1 MKNIIRIFK
10 RDVVNTFTNWVA
22 IVVMLGLMVIP
33 SFYSLV
39 NIKASWDPYSNTS
52 GIKIAIINEDK
63 GSTFKD
69 VDINLGNE
77 LVDKL
82 KDNNEADWIFV
93 DKDNAQNGLLYEK
106 YYATVE
112 IPENFSENVTTLS
125 EKNVKKPK
133 LIYTVNEKKNA
144 IAPKITDSKVKNIK
158 NQIDDKV
165 VKTVS
170 GILFRACNEFGI
182 ELDKNRPEYRRTIDQ
197 IYELEEN
204 IPELESLLDKSI
216 DGTGKLSDL
225 VVKINEILPNVST
238 TIDLT
243 DELVEN
249 TQIFSDKLQGEL
261 SEISPTI
268 KEDLIISEKLLDTT
282 SVQLQN
288 LQENIIPEVYKKT
301 LIALSE
307 SAETGSTLTHDS
319 ASSLKNIKKMLDKIG
334 RIDFSKFTIDFENK
348 DESSEI
354 KKQLNSLK
362 SIQSNIKDISRKIT
376 KITDK
381 LDNISERLS
390 VVKDRADE
398 EVEELDNG
406 KQLDTQV
413 IGDIKSVIDDIHK
426 EVTEI
431 TDSYDSEIVP
441 AIEDGF
447 DSIKIISD
455 NVSEVLKLGRETLPN
470 VEEILSVS
478 EDFANLSTD
487 ELVKLKDKFP
497 EFKDKVHELAD
508 KFREYDEDDKFNEMF
523 DMITNDW
530 ESQSNFLASPVE
542 IEDNRLF
549 PWPNYG
555 SATTP
560 FYTVLCLWIGGYMLS
575 IILGTKAH
583 PFEDGQ
589 EFKSYEVYFGKM
601 LFFLLI
607 GVGQAIIASV
617 GALVLLGS
625 YSMHPILFILYTIFV
640 SIVFMIIIYT
650 AVSVFGNAGI
660 MFGVVLL
667 VIQVAG
673 TSGNFPIEV
682 NPEVFQKMFSYLP
695 FTYAISGMRQI
706 MAGIVYSVLLKDTII
721 LCIFMFVSLII
732 GLLFRKTMNKRS
744 KKFGE
749 KLKESQIMSA

>member
-10 RDVVNTFTNWVA
+10 RDVVKTFTNWVA
-22 IVVMLGLMVIP
+22 VVVMLGLMVIP

-39 NIKASWDPYSNTS
+39 NIKASWDPYSNTG
-52 GIKIAIINEDK
+52 GIKIAVVNEDK
-63 GSTFKD
+63 GATFKEE
-69 VDINLGNE
+69 DINLGDE
-77 LVDKL
+77 LVDNL
-82 KDNNEADWIFV
+82 KENNKMDWTFV
-93 DKDNAQNGLLYEK
+93 DKDTAKNGLLYEK
-106 YYATVE
+106 YYAMIE
-112 IPENFSENVTTLS
+112 IPEDFSENVTTLV
-125 EKNVKKPK
+125 EKNVKRPK

-144 IAPKITDSKVKNIK
+144 IAPKITDAGVKTVK
-158 NQIDDKV
+158 NQIDDNV

-170 GILFRACNEFGI
+170 GVIFRACDEFGI
-182 ELDKNRPEYRRTIDQ
+182 ELEKNRPEYRKTIDQ
-197 IYELEEN
+197 IYELDEN
-204 IPELESLLDKSI
+204 IPELESLLDKAI
-216 DGTGKLSDL
+216 DGTGELSDL
-225 VVKINEILPNVST
+225 VVKMNEVLPNVSN
-238 TIDLT
+238 TIDLS
-243 DELVEN
+243 DEFLEN
-249 TQIFSDKLQGEL
+249 TQTFFDKTQGEL
-261 SEISPTI
+261 SDISPTI
-268 KEDLIISEKLLDTT
+268 KEDLVMSENLLDTT

-301 LIALSE
+301 LIAVSDT
-307 SAETGSTLTHDS
+307 ADTGSILTHDT
-319 ASSLKNIKKMLDKIG
+319 ASSLKNIKKMLDKIS
-334 RIDFSKFTIDFENK
+334 RIDFSKFTIGLQDK
-348 DESSEI
+348 DVSSEI
-354 KKQLNSLK
+354 SKQLNSLK

-381 LDNISERLS
+381 LDNISERLN
-390 VVKDRADE
+390 VVKNRADQ

-406 KQLDTQV
+406 KQLDTQA
-413 IGDIKSVIDDIHK
+413 IGDMKSVIDDIHK

-441 AIEDGF
+441 AIQDGF
-447 DSIKIISD
+447 DSVKIISD
-455 NVSEVLKLGRETLPN
+455 NVSEVLKLGRNTLPN
-470 VEEILSVS
+470 FEEILSVS

-497 EFKDKVHELAD
+497 EFKDNVHELAD
-508 KFREYDEDDKFNEMF
+508 KFREFDDEDKFNEIF

-530 ESQSNFLASPVE
+530 ESQSNFLSSPVE

-575 IILGTKAH
+575 IILGTEAH
-583 PFEDGQ
+583 PFEDGH

-607 GVGQAIIASV
+607 GIGQAIIAGG

-625 YSMHPILFILYTIFV
+625 YAIHPILFMLYTIFV

-706 MAGIVYSVLLKDTII
+706 MAGIVYSVLFKDTII

-744 KKFGE
+744 KKFGK

>member
-1 MKNIIRIFK
+1 
-10 RDVVNTFTNWVA
+10 
-22 IVVMLGLMVIP
+22 MLGLMVIP

-39 NIKASWDPYSNTS
+39 NIEASWDPYSNTG
-52 GIKIAIINEDK
+52 GIKIAVVNEDK
-63 GSTFKD
+63 GATFKEE
-69 VDINLGNE
+69 DINLGDE
-77 LVDKL
+77 LVDNL
-82 KDNNEADWIFV
+82 KENDKMDWTFV
-93 DKDNAQNGLLYEK
+93 DKDTAKNGLLYEK
-106 YYATVE
+106 YYAMIE
-112 IPENFSENVTTLS
+112 IPEDFSENVTTLV
-125 EKNVKKPK
+125 EKNVKRPK

-144 IAPKITDSKVKNIK
+144 IAPKITDAGVKTVK
-158 NQIDDKV
+158 NQIDDNV

-170 GILFRACNEFGI
+170 GVLFRACDEFGI
-182 ELDKNRPEYRRTIDQ
+182 ELDKNRPEYRKTIDQ
-197 IYELEEN
+197 IYELDEN
-204 IPELESLLDKSI
+204 IPELESLLDKAI
-216 DGTGKLSDL
+216 DGTGELSDL
-225 VVKINEILPNVST
+225 VVKMNEVLPNVSN
-238 TIDLT
+238 TIDLS
-243 DELVEN
+243 DEFLEN
-249 TQIFSDKLQGEL
+249 TQTFFDKTQGEL
-261 SEISPTI
+261 SDISPTI
-268 KEDLIISEKLLDTT
+268 KEDLVMSENLLDTT

-301 LIALSE
+301 LIAVSDT
-307 SAETGSTLTHDS
+307 ADTGSTLTHDT
-319 ASSLKNIKKMLDKIG
+319 ASSLKNIKKMLDKIS
-334 RIDFSKFTIDFENK
+334 RIDFSKFTIGLEDK
-348 DESSEI
+348 DGSSEI
-354 KKQLNSLK
+354 NKQLNSLK

-381 LDNISERLS
+381 LDNISERLN

-413 IGDIKSVIDDIHK
+413 IGDMKSVIDDIHK

-441 AIEDGF
+441 AIQDGF
-447 DSIKIISD
+447 DSVKIISD
-455 NVSEVLKLGRETLPN
+455 NVSEVLKLGRNTLPN
-470 VEEILSVS
+470 FEEILSVS

-497 EFKDKVHELAD
+497 EFKDNVHELAD
-508 KFREYDEDDKFNEMF
+508 KFREFDDEDKFNEIF

-530 ESQSNFLASPVE
+530 ESQSNFLSSPVE

-575 IILGTKAH
+575 IILGTEAH
-583 PFEDGQ
+583 PFEDGD

-607 GVGQAIIASV
+607 GIGQAIIAGG

-625 YSMHPILFILYTIFV
+625 YAIHPILFMLYTIFV

-673 TSGNFPIEV
+673 ASGNFPIEV

-706 MAGIVYSVLLKDTII
+706 MAGIVYSVLFKDTII

-732 GLLFRKTMNKRS
+732 GLLFRKTVNKRS
-744 KKFGE
+744 KKFGK